1 MRDTGNA
8 KQPHILLVDDEEEL
22 LSLLAETLTDLNY
35 QVTAT
40 TNARRALELFT
51 DGPNNFQVIVS
62 DNNMPFL
69 SGGDLAFA
77 ARRLRQDIPVILISG
92 DSEEAVLEQIAVPVK
107 VLTKPFD
114 DTELDAAIRNLLP

>member
-1 MRDTGNA
+1 MQGTDS

-22 LSLLAETLTDLNY
+22 LSLLAETLADLKY
-35 QVTAT
+35 QVTST
-40 TNARRALELFT
+40 TNARCALELFT
-51 DGPNNFQVIVS
+51 AAPDKYHVIIS

-69 SGGDLAFA
+69 SGGDLATA
-77 ARRLRQDIPVILISG
+77 ARKLRHNIPVILISG

-114 DTELDAAIRNLLP
+114 DTELNAAIRNLLS